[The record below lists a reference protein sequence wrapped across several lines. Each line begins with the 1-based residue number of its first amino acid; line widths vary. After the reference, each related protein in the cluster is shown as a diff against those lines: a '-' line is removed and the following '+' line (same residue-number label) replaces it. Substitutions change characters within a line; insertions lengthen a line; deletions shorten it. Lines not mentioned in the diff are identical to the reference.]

1 MIACLDTCWCGIRN
15 LRYFIK
21 PEFIVI
27 PKVECQLL
35 LGRQRENR
43 LLQFHRHLIIKV
55 DIIIT
60 LNQVDTCGFRF
71 YGNNFLSPF
80 ADNPKSLICGY
91 AINPASQR
99 AIAPIVAERA
109 IDSHEGFL
117 RGILCII
124 MRNHQSAYVPVNR
137 FLILHHQHSESVLRA
152 FLQRIHYAIVI
163 YTHIRLFS

>member
-1 MIACLDTCWCGIRN
+1 MIACLDTGWRGIRN
-15 LRYFIK
+15 LRYFVE

-35 LGRQRENR
+35 LWRKQKNS

-55 DIIIT
+55 DIIIA

-71 YGNNFLSPF
+71 YGDNFLSPF
-80 ADNPKSLICGY
+80 ADNPKSLIRGY

-109 IDSHEGFL
+109 IDSHEDCL
-117 RGILCII
+117 LAD
-124 MRNHQSAYVPVNR
+124 NHP
-137 FLILHHQHSESVLRA
+137 HSPALSW
-152 FLQRIHYAIVI
+152 
-163 YTHIRLFS
+163 